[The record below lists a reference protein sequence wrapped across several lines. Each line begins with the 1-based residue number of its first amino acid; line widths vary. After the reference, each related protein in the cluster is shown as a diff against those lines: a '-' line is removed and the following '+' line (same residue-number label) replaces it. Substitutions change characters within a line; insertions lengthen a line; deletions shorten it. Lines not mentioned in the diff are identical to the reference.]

1 MHVSQLTGS
10 GGLTDLARMAMQL
23 METDPVRKTAM
34 GIHPTRRVIEGAV
47 TKSNYGPKTM
57 QPWTFEMIEHGTL
70 VPLATSP
77 HSAGGLEV
85 VRILCDTGMELTT
98 PELNAHLTAT
108 GMSTRQI
115 RAAKQEAIDKLG
127 VEVLRDGRKRPVY
140 VLDDLGGL
148 L

>member
-1 MHVSQLTGS
+1 
-10 GGLTDLARMAMQL
+10 
-23 METDPVRKTAM
+23 
-34 GIHPTRRVIEGAV
+34 V